1 MKKALLSVFCF
12 VFLALAASGAGWS
25 PQQVTR
31 SVSISFPAAPHTSS
45 IPDQTNYLLETDSC
59 SYFAQTRQ
67 YIYDG
72 KVHDSI
78 TLAAFYDGMVKG
90 ILRAAKG
97 TLVRKDSIKVAGLQ
111 AIELEYV
118 KGDERSL
125 PLTVCSRGLLLNGE
139 LLLYSFAVPS
149 ESYDRMRATR
159 EKFFA
164 SLSIKKDTV
173 LMQYKPVDAA
183 IGSSSALS
191 ADPAPSDT
199 TRHVSPPVSFIN
211 SHAGAVVK
219 TFGLLILFSAMV
231 YFLATFSRRKG

>member
-1 MKKALLSVFCF
+1 MKKVLLSVLGF

-31 SVSISFPAAPHTSS
+31 SVSISFPAVPHTSS

-90 ILRAAKG
+90 VLRAAKG
-97 TLVRKDSIKVAGLQ
+97 TLVRKDYVQVAGLQ

-125 PLTVCSRGLLLNGE
+125 PLTVCSRGLLLNGN

-149 ESYDRMRATR
+149 ESYERMKATK
-159 EKFFA
+159 EKFF
-164 SLSIKKDTV
+164 SSISVKKDTV
-173 LMQYKPVDAA
+173 MIQYKPND
-183 IGSSSALS
+183 GSSAISITTVA
-191 ADPAPSDT
+191 SDT
-199 TRHVSPPVSFIN
+199 TKRTAAPVSFFN
-211 SHAGAVVK
+211 SHAGSVVRM
-219 TFGLLILFSAMV
+219 FGLLILFSV
-231 YFLATFSRRKG
+231 IIYLLATLSRRKG